1 MDQISTSAAYGSV
14 LSSLM
19 AGEQTQFQISQQISS
34 GQQASDLKG
43 YGGNAETLTAMQ
55 AANTQVGGYISQ
67 TQAVG
72 AQLSLQDSAL
82 QEVAGAGT
90 GAREAIANVL
100 AAGDGST
107 LMGSLQTY
115 LQTAVSGLNSTY
127 NGQYLFSGGQSN
139 TAPVNV
145 STMAGLAAAPS
156 IASVFQNGPLQTTSQ
171 IDPNT
176 NIPTGFQASQV
187 ATPLFTALQNIAAYA
202 QANGP
207 FTGPLT
213 AAQSSF
219 LQSQLSTFDTVN
231 QGLTDVVAQNGQM
244 QSQVAAAQTN
254 LTSQQTMLTGLIGD
268 VTNADLAKATV
279 NLQQAQLS
287 IQASEQVLTTLKSS
301 SLLNLLSPTGVA

>member
-115 LQTAVSGLNSTY
+115 LQTAVSGLNSTP
-127 NGQYLFSGGQSN
+127 
-139 TAPVNV
+139 TA
-145 STMAGLAAAPS
+145 STCSPAAS
-156 IASVFQNGPLQTTSQ
+156 RTQRR
-171 IDPNT
+171 
-176 NIPTGFQASQV
+176 
-187 ATPLFTALQNIAAYA
+187 
-202 QANGP
+202 
-207 FTGPLT
+207 
-213 AAQSSF
+213 
-219 LQSQLSTFDTVN
+219 
-231 QGLTDVVAQNGQM
+231 
-244 QSQVAAAQTN
+244 
-254 LTSQQTMLTGLIGD
+254 
-268 VTNADLAKATV
+268 
-279 NLQQAQLS
+279 
-287 IQASEQVLTTLKSS
+287 
-301 SLLNLLSPTGVA
+301 